1 MWLYILNTSGHFPGE
16 GLWVRKLTGGS
27 VSACSAHTKGVAATQ
42 MQCYAHTGSWD
53 GVEVKGCSAQGTQGL
68 PPSVTDCLLGF
79 FLSFPHKQAHVYIAI
94 REPRRG
100 FVSFRLKEENG

>member
-42 MQCYAHTGSWD
+42 MQCYAHTGS
-53 GVEVKGCSAQGTQGL
+53 
-68 PPSVTDCLLGF
+68 
-79 FLSFPHKQAHVYIAI
+79 
-94 REPRRG
+94 
-100 FVSFRLKEENG
+100 